1 MESFTLLVGLGNPG
15 ARYAQT
21 LHNAGFRFLEAAARK
36 LGLSLRFEKRF
47 HGYLAEREW
56 RGEKLR
62 LLAPDTYMN
71 RSGQSVSAIAGFFKI
86 PVERILVAHDEI
98 DLEPGDVRLKVG
110 GGHGG
115 HNGLRDVV
123 AHLGS
128 PDFARLRI
136 GVGHPGFADQ
146 VVDYVLER
154 AGKEEQD
161 RIDSSIN
168 AACEVL
174 PTILDGDLSRA
185 MQILHTR
192 SKD

>member
-1 MESFTLLVGLGNPG
+1 MLVGLGNPG

-21 LHNAGFRFLEAAARK
+21 RHNAGFWFLEAAARK
-36 LGLSLRFEKRF
+36 LGLSFRFEKRF

-98 DLEPGDVRLKVG
+98 DLQPGDVRLKVG

-136 GVGHPGFADQ
+136 GVGHPGLADQ

-161 RIDSSIN
+161 RIDASIE

-174 PTILDGDLSRA
+174 TTILDGDLSRA